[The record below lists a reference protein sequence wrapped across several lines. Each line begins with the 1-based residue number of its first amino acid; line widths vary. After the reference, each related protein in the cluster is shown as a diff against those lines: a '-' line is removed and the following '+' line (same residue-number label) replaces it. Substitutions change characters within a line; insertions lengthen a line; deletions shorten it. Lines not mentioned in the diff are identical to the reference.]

1 MTAPLRL
8 RRLALAWL
16 ALLLVCGA
24 GWYTR
29 PDTWRPHT
37 QSELL
42 THTVFAYRQW
52 QSTGFYLDQGD
63 RFTLTARGEWLYSP
77 LVGRHG
83 PAGGRPAPA
92 FYPLP
97 NVAGGALI
105 GRVGE
110 DGQPFYVGR
119 WSTHSASAPG
129 LLYLRINDDLLGD
142 NEGQLAV
149 EIEIMPSSESQ

>member
-97 NVAGGALI
+97 NVAG
-105 GRVGE
+105 
-110 DGQPFYVGR
+110 QPFYVGR
-119 WSTHSASAPG
+119 RSTHFASAPG